1 MFPRES
7 KILSLLNCASW
18 HLCALPII
26 NTRLTCLRAL
36 LMINKRLTRYTQ
48 LSTYAPLLSSIG
60 ALWAFA
66 LSKLNFNN
74 HINTIYRTSANP
86 LNALI
91 RLRRF
96 LGIEERKA
104 LIQSF
109 VLSNFI
115 YGLLVW
121 ILSSVKSLNKIE
133 KLQKRALRF
142 RLSDC
147 ESSYDELLWLPSS
160 CAINV
165 RLKRNL
171 CVEID
176 KTLNDLNPS
185 FMREIFEIH
194 KTKRAVCQTY
204 KINLEIPRVNRASKL
219 RSIPKLRV

>member
-74 HINTIYRTSANP
+74 HINTIYRTSANQ

-204 KINLEIPRVNRASKL
+204 KINLERPRVNRASKL

>member
-74 HINTIYRTSANP
+74 HINTIYRTSANQ

>member
-74 HINTIYRTSANP
+74 HINTIYRTSANQ

-109 VLSNFI
+109 VWSNFI

>member
-74 HINTIYRTSANP
+74 HINTIYRTSANQ

-160 CAINV
+160 CSINV

>member
-74 HINTIYRTSANP
+74 HINTIYRTSANQ
-86 LNALI
+86 LKALI

>member
-74 HINTIYRTSANP
+74 HINTIYRTSANQ

-185 FMREIFEIH
+185 FMQEIFEIH

>member
-1 MFPRES
+1 
-7 KILSLLNCASW
+7 
-18 HLCALPII
+18 
-26 NTRLTCLRAL
+26 
-36 LMINKRLTRYTQ
+36 MINKRLTRYTQ
-48 LSTYAPLLSSIG
+48 LRTYARLLSSIG

-74 HINTIYRTSANP
+74 HINTIYRTSANQ

-91 RLRRF
+91 RLRCF
-96 LGIEERKA
+96 LGIDERKA

-109 VLSNFI
+109 VLSNFN

-121 ILSSVKSLNKIE
+121 TLSSVKSLNKIE

-142 RLSDC
+142 RLSDF

-171 CVEID
+171 YEEIY
-176 KTLNDLNPS
+176 KTLDDLNPS
-185 FMREIFEIH
+185 FMRKIFEIH
-194 KTKRAVCQTY
+194 KTKRAVRQTY
-204 KINLEIPRVNRASKL
+204 KINLEIPRVNQASKL
-219 RSIPKLRV
+219 RSVPKLRA

>member
-1 MFPRES
+1 
-7 KILSLLNCASW
+7 
-18 HLCALPII
+18 
-26 NTRLTCLRAL
+26 
-36 LMINKRLTRYTQ
+36 MINKRPTRYTQ

-74 HINTIYRTSANP
+74 HINTIYRTSANQ

>member
-18 HLCALPII
+18 HLCALTII

-74 HINTIYRTSANP
+74 HINTIYRTSANQ

>member
-26 NTRLTCLRAL
+26 NTRLTCLRTL

-74 HINTIYRTSANP
+74 HINTIYRTSANQ